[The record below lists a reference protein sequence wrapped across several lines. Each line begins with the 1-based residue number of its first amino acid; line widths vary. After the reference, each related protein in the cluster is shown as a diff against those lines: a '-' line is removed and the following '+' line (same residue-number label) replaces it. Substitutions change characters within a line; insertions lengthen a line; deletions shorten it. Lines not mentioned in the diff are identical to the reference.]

1 MAGPATNFNGE
12 LSHSLL
18 SRPRFGGRCLDQ
30 GDEVAKPERRDG
42 MQVARS
48 RQSKPGRWGSLMITM
63 DAITA

>member
-1 MAGPATNFNGE
+1 MAGAATNFSGE

-18 SRPRFGGRCLDQ
+18 SRPGFGGRGLDQ

-42 MQVARS
+42 MQVAHR
-48 RQSKPGRWGSLMITM
+48 RQSRPGRRGSLKITM